1 MARPWKPSIA
11 GKDYGETRTRA
22 LGRVGNVVLACVY
35 ADRAETRRIISL
47 RHASRKERDAY
58 REAFPQ

>member
-1 MARPWKPSIA
+1 MMFEWDEAKSA
-11 GKDYGETRTRA
+11 VNAETRTRA

-35 ADRAETRRIISL
+35 ADRAETRRIFSL

-58 REAFPQ
+58 REAFPE